1 MPERAFQQIDV
12 FSQRP
17 GDGNPLAGVWTVIWI
32 ALTVLGAVGAARGND
47 WRNPVRAALPWEVLS
62 EGKR

>member
-17 GDGNPLAGVWTVIWI
+17 GDGNRWPWCWT
-32 ALTVLGAVGAARGND
+32 
-47 WRNPVRAALPWEVLS
+47 PRA
-62 EGKR
+62 

>member
-17 GDGNPLAGVWTVIWI
+17 GDGNPLAVVLAAQGLSDADMQRFDTWTN
-32 ALTVLGAVGAARGND
+32 L
-47 WRNPVRAALPWEVLS
+47 
-62 EGKR
+62 